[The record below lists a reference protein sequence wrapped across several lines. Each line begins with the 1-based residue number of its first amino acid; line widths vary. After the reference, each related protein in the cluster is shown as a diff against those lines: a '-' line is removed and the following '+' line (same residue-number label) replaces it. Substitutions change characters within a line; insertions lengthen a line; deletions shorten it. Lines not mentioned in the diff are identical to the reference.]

1 MHYFDVTPDPGGV
14 PGRRHRDTSTQAH
27 CPLVLLSGNGHLGEQ
42 LFWRTSPSPVCTR
55 PWAHPSIQS
64 SSPITPASGGPA
76 LSPELQSSLL
86 LPRQMEQWLSP
97 LCIPSGGSTAQ
108 AEATGGRGSS
118 LSQNGGGLASAD
130 QKQTQLLSTTKS
142 PLRSTPQAA
151 SATFPVHGLVPPPRG
166 GSAVMSTEESV
177 LPAPLRPP
185 TRGGCFLEQGQRV
198 PAGTGGL
205 REAPK
210 PQKGP

>member
-1 MHYFDVTPDPGGV
+1 
-14 PGRRHRDTSTQAH
+14 
-27 CPLVLLSGNGHLGEQ
+27 
-42 LFWRTSPSPVCTR
+42 
-55 PWAHPSIQS
+55 
-64 SSPITPASGGPA
+64 
-76 LSPELQSSLL
+76 
-86 LPRQMEQWLSP
+86 MEQWLSP